1 MELEHGLL
9 FILLGSIGA
18 FFMAFTN
25 GANDIANAFASAV
38 GSKAL
43 KMKLALA
50 IASVVTF
57 AGALLLGGQVAAK
70 LVGGLVP
77 PTAFHDPSQYVIAMI
92 AVLVSSGIF
101 VLLSTLTALPVSSSQ
116 AIVGSLMGI
125 SILLAGWNSVNYSVI
140 LVIILGWVISPFIAG
155 LLALVLSFLVDRKLI
170 GDGRL
175 PGTIER
181 VKRWLPVIVS
191 VVLCAGIYALFTL
204 TTLKSS
210 LGIDAD
216 LRFVQSLTSD
226 QKLHRET
233 VEIDGVKYSHFR
245 IGYHIWEME
254 NLLAQG
260 KELRKRIF
268 NNAANKIFEDM
279 RDLENRLSR
288 LQLLV
293 TGKTPSLLYCS
304 RLEVAVFCLA
314 LLIPVYLLFNRL
326 IGLWLHDQDDS
337 PEGAQRAFKSLQVGT
352 SCYVAFA
359 IGSNDVANSIS
370 PVLAIYL
377 VVQAG
382 GIPEGFSCSMPI
394 WILIIGGVGMVTGI
408 SILGSRVMKTL
419 GENLTKI
426 NNSRGFCIDFSVATT
441 VVGASSLGLP
451 VSTTH
456 AATGAV
462 VGSGLSQGLKN
473 VQFAVLGKIASGWL
487 ITIPVS
493 SLITVVVFKLMEM
506 AF

>member
-1 MELEHGLL
+1 MGLEHGLL
-9 FILLGSIGA
+9 FIILGSIGA
-18 FFMAFTN
+18 FFMAFNN

-43 KMKLALA
+43 NIKLALL

-57 AGALLLGGQVAAK
+57 SGALLLGGQVATK
-70 LVGGLVP
+70 LVSGLVP
-77 PTAFHDPSQYVIAMI
+77 PTTFHNPSQYAIAMI

-116 AIVGSLMGI
+116 AIVGSLTGI
-125 SILLAGWNSVNYSVI
+125 SILLAGWGSVNYPMI
-140 LVIILGWVISPFIAG
+140 MVIILGWIISPLIAG
-155 LLALVLSFLVDRKLI
+155 LLSLIICFLLDKKLI
-170 GDGRL
+170 GDGSL
-175 PGTIER
+175 PGTIDR

-191 VVLCAGIYALFTL
+191 IVLCSGVYALFTL

-216 LRFVQSLTSD
+216 IGYVKGLTSQ
-226 QKLHRET
+226 QKLHRES
-233 VEIDGVKYSHFR
+233 VEIDGIKYNNFR
-245 IGYHIWEME
+245 IDYHIWEME
-254 NLLAQG
+254 KLLNEDREVSRKVFNQAAEKIYEDSRNLG
-260 KELRKRIF
+260 KH
-268 NNAANKIFEDM
+268 
-279 RDLENRLSR
+279 LSQ

-293 TGKTPSLLYCS
+293 TGKTPSLIYCN
-304 RLEVAVFCLA
+304 RLEVAIFCLV
-314 LLIPVYLLFNRL
+314 LLVPVYLLFRRP
-326 IGLWLHDQDDS
+326 IKLWLHDQEDS

-377 VVQAG
+377 VVKAG
-382 GIPEGFSCSMPI
+382 GIPESFTCSMPI
-394 WILIIGGVGMVTGI
+394 WILIIGGAGMVTGI
-408 SILGSRVMKTL
+408 SILGYRVMKTL
-419 GENLTKI
+419 GENLTRI

-462 VGSGLSQGLKN
+462 VGSGLSQGAKN
-473 VQFAVLGKIASGWL
+473 VQFKVLGKIASGWL
-487 ITIPVS
+487 ITIPAS